1 MSKAMGGGKLER
13 NLDLATN
20 GLIVVFSH
28 TILQEA
34 AITSKTP
41 RFLFKYKDKYKYRY
55 KDKYKYK
62 DKC

>member
-1 MSKAMGGGKLER
+1 MGGGKLER

-41 RFLFKYKDKYKYRY
+41 RFLLKYKDKY